1 MNNGNTTKAQRTALR
16 ESRAALAEVKK
27 IKSPNPANLIRKVQR
42 IRNELREICDGIDKF
57 LDARAS
63 VRPAKDLFS

>member
-1 MNNGNTTKAQRTALR
+1 MNNGNSTKAQRNALR
-16 ESRAALAEVKK
+16 ERRAAAASVKQPTT
-27 IKSPNPANLIRKVQR
+27 PNPANLIRKVQR

-57 LDARAS
+57 LEARAS